1 MKINFEEINN
11 AFVSIIDME
20 SNKWFP
26 YLPVH
31 RYPEKRQKS
40 SLSKNITR
48 NKHVLVASSIILNWI
63 YIFSF
68 TVFRFFK
75 FSIWFHKKN
84 VVVEKSKQKKR
95 KRKRRK
101 KINCKLDSQE
111 KPTVI
116 DMKSNERFTYATVLE
131 GPEKRL
137 VFIRSNSDCE
147 KKIAVFFPENCVLGK
162 RHIHLEV
169 FYPKDEQ
176 KLRNG
181 EQLITPVVFISLEK
195 HTMFIRRVKITLPFI
210 SNNVS
215 FQNSTTISR
224 VFRKELTVGKKN
236 VTIKSFYFSPS
247 AVAKVS
253 CLL

>member
-1 MKINFEEINN
+1 
-11 AFVSIIDME
+11 ME
-20 SNKWFP
+20 
-26 YLPVH
+26 
-31 RYPEKRQKS
+31 RQKGP
-40 SLSKNITR
+40 LSKNITR
-48 NKHVLVASSIILNWI
+48 NKPVIGAFSNIINC
-63 YIFSF
+63 IFCIF
-68 TVFRFFK
+68 FFPVFRFFK
-75 FSIWFHKKN
+75 FQ
-84 VVVEKSKQKKR
+84 KSKQKKR
-95 KRKRRK
+95 KRKRPKR
-101 KINCKLDSQE
+101 INSKLDPEE
-111 KPTVI
+111 KPTII
-116 DMKSNERFTYATVLE
+116 DMNSNERFTYATVLE

-137 VFIRSNSDCE
+137 VFIRSNSECE

-169 FYPKDEQ
+169 FYPKNEQ

-195 HTMFIRRVKITLPFI
+195 HTMFIRRVKVTLPFI

-224 VFRKELTVGKKN
+224 IFRKELTVCKKN